1 MMNKIKLAPLLVF
14 VIFASASNTTIGNA
28 ATQVKPGATC
38 PYQNEEKLFKGTVYT
53 CSKVSK
59 KWVWKVKVISKSAP
73 QPKATATPSKSPA
86 PVPSTSDEQ
95 AKILRAIATAKSE
108 GSYYQELTSCHSYGI
123 IAVLQR
129 QVGQSWIDVA
139 PVQGWL
145 TIGTKCFQ
153 PWTTYRS
160 PTDQIL
166 RWRLADPGGTWEVFS
181 DPFTENK
188 IL

>member
-1 MMNKIKLAPLLVF
+1 MKSETKFITSLVLVF
-14 VIFASASNTTIGNA
+14 FMNVSNMAIGSAETRI
-28 ATQVKPGATC
+28 KPGASC
-38 PYQNEEKLFKGTVYT
+38 SIEKQEKVINGKVYT
-53 CSKVSK
+53 CSKIGKSK
-59 KWVWKVKVISKSAP
+59 TWKIKAVVKTAP
-73 QPKATATPSKSPA
+73 QPTKSASASKSPA
-86 PVPSTSDEQ
+86 PVPTTSDEQ
-95 AKILRAIATAKSE
+95 TRILKAIATAKSD

-129 QVGQSWIDVA
+129 QAGQSWIDVA

-160 PTDQIL
+160 PPDQIL
-166 RWRLADPGGTWEVFS
+166 RWRLTDPGGSWEVFS
-181 DPFTENK
+181 DPFTANR